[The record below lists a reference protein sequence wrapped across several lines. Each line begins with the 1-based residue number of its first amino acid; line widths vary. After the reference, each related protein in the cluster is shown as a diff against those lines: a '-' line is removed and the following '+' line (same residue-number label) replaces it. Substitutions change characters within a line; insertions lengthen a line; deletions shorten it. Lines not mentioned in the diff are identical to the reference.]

1 MQIHK
6 PLAAMVRLRGNLV
19 LNQIINRNVLS
30 MNCDIFFYLGLSSL
44 IIHEMD
50 AVRCKEWR
58 IFPGLSLLDDN
69 WGFKI
74 FMIAHVLL
82 FYLLFWGL
90 IEKSDNSQ
98 IKYGLDIFS
107 VIHVGLHF
115 LFLKHKKNEF
125 KDWVSWTIILS
136 AGIFGLIDILI

>member
-1 MQIHK
+1 
-6 PLAAMVRLRGNLV
+6 
-19 LNQIINRNVLS
+19 
-30 MNCDIFFYLGLSSL
+30 
-44 IIHEMD
+44 MD

-74 FMIAHVLL
+74 FMIAHVPL
-82 FYLLFWGL
+82 FYILLWGL
-90 IEKSDNSQ
+90 LRQGDHSQ
-98 IKYGLDIFS
+98 LKHGLDIFFI
-107 VIHVGLHF
+107 IHVGLHL

-136 AGIFGLIDILI
+136 AGIFGLTDLLIQK